1 MCSKTLLVALLL
13 LAATQNAA
21 IMPSLR
27 NRNDFYNDSRNDPS
41 GVTAATVAAA
51 AAAAAATTWRA
62 SSINHTDNSGSQN
75 ASNHIS
81 LQSLRSLRAGRS
93 DASQQSLVSLE
104 KFCARTLLPHVSHRG
119 DSLLRV
125 SANLKAVLPNQL
137 TIDELN
143 KTLLAEARQLGIT
156 INPPGWSS
164 SRSDTTLQH
173 SDANAAQKILTRV
186 WTQAGIVDRDTIAFL
201 ERALGFCRSASLATE
216 RLPSGFEHHRFC
228 RRVGFVHIPKTGGS
242 SIMHVLSNISLAY
255 NPRML
260 LTSKKLYIGMHH
272 MFSRTGRPMKNHQ
285 TALRQALHFGE
296 TTWDNAYTFAALRD
310 PFDLVVSHFMY
321 TAGYRC
327 AHEPV
332 IHALSPIDIAF
343 ACANLL
349 GEPNR
354 WDLSTLFSVTS
365 EFGSLGGAASVSKLD
380 IQRAFFNLWLLSH
393 DIKASAPPREVTA
406 SAGAGLNLT
415 KAPFGFLCDSYSI
428 CKVPQHVWQFVADNL
443 IDKSH
448 PQTDRHAQKADHDD
462 NRAYVGA
469 NLETRVRQILEQTGG
484 LEFSASQY
492 SWVRDVQPE
501 IGLGTMH
508 RKLLVDEVRSQK
520 CNCIVLA

>member
-1 MCSKTLLVALLL
+1 MCKLV
-13 LAATQNAA
+13 
-21 IMPSLR
+21 
-27 NRNDFYNDSRNDPS
+27 
-41 GVTAATVAAA
+41 
-51 AAAAAATTWRA
+51 
-62 SSINHTDNSGSQN
+62 GSVF
-75 ASNHIS
+75 I
-81 LQSLRSLRAGRS
+81 
-93 DASQQSLVSLE
+93 VP
-104 KFCARTLLPHVSHRG
+104 T
-119 DSLLRV
+119 V
-125 SANLKAVLPNQL
+125 SAY
-137 TIDELN
+137 LN
-143 KTLLAEARQLGIT
+143 FHRKKRYQ
-156 INPPGWSS
+156 
-164 SRSDTTLQH
+164 
-173 SDANAAQKILTRV
+173 RV
-186 WTQAGIVDRDTIAFL
+186 WHGWCCWR
-201 ERALGFCRSASLATE
+201 GC
-216 RLPSGFEHHRFC
+216 
-228 RRVGFVHIPKTGGS
+228 FVS
-242 SIMHVLSNISLAY
+242 S
-255 NPRML
+255 
-260 LTSKKLYIGMHH
+260 
-272 MFSRTGRPMKNHQ
+272 
-285 TALRQALHFGE
+285 
-296 TTWDNAYTFAALRD
+296 
-310 PFDLVVSHFMY
+310 
-321 TAGYRC
+321 
-327 AHEPV
+327 
-332 IHALSPIDIAF
+332 
-343 ACANLL
+343 

>member
-228 RRVGFVHIPKTGGS
+228 RRVGFVHIPKTVCLAWYLSERLRLLFYSWFRVLRHALVISGWSLAMIS
-242 SIMHVLSNISLAY
+242 SYMLRLPLTAGWKFNHARTLQHFSRLQPTHVAHLQETLHRDASYVLSNGAPNEESPNCSTTGKELCMDAFLY
-255 NPRML
+255 AL
-260 LTSKKLYIGMHH
+260 LRFTQGILP
-272 MFSRTGRPMKNHQ
+272 GRLQ
-285 TALRQALHFGE
+285 
-296 TTWDNAYTFAALRD
+296 
-310 PFDLVVSHFMY
+310 S
-321 TAGYRC
+321 
-327 AHEPV
+327 
-332 IHALSPIDIAF
+332 
-343 ACANLL
+343 
-349 GEPNR
+349 
-354 WDLSTLFSVTS
+354 
-365 EFGSLGGAASVSKLD
+365 
-380 IQRAFFNLWLLSH
+380 
-393 DIKASAPPREVTA
+393 
-406 SAGAGLNLT
+406 
-415 KAPFGFLCDSYSI
+415 
-428 CKVPQHVWQFVADNL
+428 
-443 IDKSH
+443 
-448 PQTDRHAQKADHDD
+448 
-462 NRAYVGA
+462 
-469 NLETRVRQILEQTGG
+469 
-484 LEFSASQY
+484 
-492 SWVRDVQPE
+492 
-501 IGLGTMH
+501 
-508 RKLLVDEVRSQK
+508 
-520 CNCIVLA
+520 